1 MAVMSLGGRSPSGMT
16 AAAGREDW
24 WHKRPRRR
32 RLRKAGRSAARDPDH
47 STSTGPPQDRWTEL
61 EGRAQDVQLM
71 AMEEVSARDTGWTGT
86 LVITVA
92 PRSRR
97 AAWLRDRRDRPTR
110 LAADECGGFGGRHRH
125 LYDRGAERQPARGGG

>member
-1 MAVMSLGGRSPSGMT
+1 MAVMPLGGRSPSGMT
-16 AAAGREDW
+16 AAAGREDR

-32 RLRKAGRSAARDPDH
+32 RLRKAGRSAVRDPGRRGTRDIRQEPRRLK
-47 STSTGPPQDRWTEL
+47 TGGPSWR
-61 EGRAQDVQLM
+61 GAQDVHLM

-97 AAWLRDRRDRPTR
+97 TAWLRDRRDPPTR
-110 LAADECGGFGGRHRH
+110 AHGR
-125 LYDRGAERQPARGGG
+125 